1 MSRKQHV
8 VLILILGILSTISP
22 FSIDMYLPGF
32 PAIAKDLHTTIDQIQ
47 LSLTSYLI
55 GISLGQLIY
64 GPLLDRFG
72 RKYPLYAGLAIYIM
86 ASIGCALTT
95 SADALITM
103 RFLQAIGGCAGM
115 VSAQALVRD
124 LFPVSEIAKVFSLLI
139 LVIAVSPMIAPTVGG
154 YVTTAFGWHAI
165 FIILAAI
172 AGLIIICIYYV
183 LPEGRGPDAS
193 ISLRPKAILY
203 NYISVFRQPQFF
215 IYTLVGGIA
224 SSAPFAYIAG
234 SPDVFMN
241 IYKLSEQQYG
251 WLFAFLA
258 SAIIGSTQLN
268 HIFLKKF
275 TSEQLIQAALLYQTI
290 IGLVLVAGIYGGW
303 LNVYSLIF
311 LLFIYL
317 TGQGLN
323 APNASALSL
332 APFTKHA
339 GSASALMGSFR
350 LGIGAMV
357 SAAVSL
363 LHNNTALPMVGV
375 MAFCSLSSL
384 FILLL
389 GKRIIRYIPNETIS
403 EEIAP
408 EVVME

>member
-1 MSRKQHV
+1 
-8 VLILILGILSTISP
+8 
-22 FSIDMYLPGF
+22 
-32 PAIAKDLHTTIDQIQ
+32 
-47 LSLTSYLI
+47 
-55 GISLGQLIY
+55 
-64 GPLLDRFG
+64 
-72 RKYPLYAGLAIYIM
+72 
-86 ASIGCALTT
+86 
-95 SADALITM
+95 
-103 RFLQAIGGCAGM
+103 
-115 VSAQALVRD
+115 
-124 LFPVSEIAKVFSLLI
+124 
-139 LVIAVSPMIAPTVGG
+139 
-154 YVTTAFGWHAI
+154 
-165 FIILAAI
+165 
-172 AGLIIICIYYV
+172 
-183 LPEGRGPDAS
+183 
-193 ISLRPKAILY
+193 
-203 NYISVFRQPQFF
+203 
-215 IYTLVGGIA
+215 
-224 SSAPFAYIAG
+224 
-234 SPDVFMN
+234 MN

-323 APNASALSL
+323 APNATALSL